1 MKDLKSIPW
10 PKKSLKLEE
19 ANLKLEDA
27 TLLKTMSKQQS
38 RLTSLTSW
46 FPKWSQFCETKDSST
61 IDQFNNL
68 ENFVQSNL
76 SHELIRPQD
85 IDSLYQTWKEQI
97 SVIVK
102 TCPYL
107 KKIKL
112 TIKSGILYS
121 DSTEIWEPFL
131 NLKYLEELQI
141 HCSCKSSIM
150 SLLKVIGSKL
160 KVLKLYFSPIHNL
173 SEENPISSLI
183 NVVPHF
189 CPRLQKVF
197 FGYLQTNVP
206 HGITREEKYGTV
218 FKVCIFIA
226 LEK

>member
-1 MKDLKSIPW
+1 MNDLKSIPW
-10 PKKSLKLEE
+10 PKRSLKLEE

-27 TLLKTMSKQQS
+27 TLLKTLSKQQS

-46 FPKWSQFCETKDSST
+46 FPKWNQFCETKDSSSA
-61 IDQFNNL
+61 DQNNL

-97 SVIVK
+97 SIIVK

-112 TIKSGILYS
+112 TIKSGVLYS

-131 NLKYLEELQI
+131 NLKHLEELQI

-160 KVLKLYFSPIHNL
+160 TVLKLYFKYDFPALYVYHSGPENL
-173 SEENPISSLI
+173 KKFRPKKLVKSN
-183 NVVPHF
+183 
-189 CPRLQKVF
+189 K
-197 FGYLQTNVP
+197 
-206 HGITREEKYGTV
+206 
-218 FKVCIFIA
+218 
-226 LEK
+226 